1 MKRRPSV
8 SRRVLALLLVL
19 GVAFTLLPRPVSAA
33 EGSTSPAPAS
43 PIAASV
49 LKAARTVALTA
60 PARAPQVAEQQ
71 QQKPGDELAGSS
83 AFFTRPLGIA
93 VLAILA
99 AGTGYAVY
107 STSHDRIHSEARQGQ

>member
-8 SRRVLALLLVL
+8 SRRVLALLVVL
-19 GVAFTLLPRPVSAA
+19 GVALTLVPRPLFAA
-33 EGSTSPAPAS
+33 DRCSSPAS
-43 PIAASV
+43 TRPIAASV
-49 LKAARTVALTA
+49 AKAARTVALAA
-60 PARAPQVAEQQ
+60 PAAAPGVSRQQ
-71 QQKPGDELAGSS
+71 QQKPGDELVGSS

-99 AGTGYAVY
+99 AGTGYAIY

>member
-19 GVAFTLLPRPVSAA
+19 GVAFTLVPRSVAA
-33 EGSTSPAPAS
+33 ADGSSSPASTSPIAS
-43 PIAASV
+43 SV
-49 LKAARTVALTA
+49 QKAARTVALAA
-60 PARAPQVAEQQ
+60 PAGAPRVAQQ
-71 QQKPGDELAGSS
+71 QEQKPGDELVGSS

-99 AGTGYAVY
+99 AGTGYAIY
-107 STSHDRIHSEARQGQ
+107 STSHDRIHSSARQ